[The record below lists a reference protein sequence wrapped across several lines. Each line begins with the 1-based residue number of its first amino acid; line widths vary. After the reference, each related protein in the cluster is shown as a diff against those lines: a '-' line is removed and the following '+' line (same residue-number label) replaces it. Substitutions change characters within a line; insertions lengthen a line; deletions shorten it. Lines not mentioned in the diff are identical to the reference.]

1 MGAGLGCDFDGEG
14 EVFGVSLLGAGSGFG
29 GVVDSYRLVRKRGG
43 AEDLEGARVGRRR
56 KKEGEGLIAR
66 ARARRAHSAGLLKW
80 FVVCCSCGS
89 RDV

>member
-14 EVFGVSLLGAGSGFG
+14 EDFAGSLLGAGSGFG

-43 AEDLEGARVGRRR
+43 AEDLGGARVGRRR

-66 ARARRAHSAGLLKW
+66 ARARRAHIAGLLKW